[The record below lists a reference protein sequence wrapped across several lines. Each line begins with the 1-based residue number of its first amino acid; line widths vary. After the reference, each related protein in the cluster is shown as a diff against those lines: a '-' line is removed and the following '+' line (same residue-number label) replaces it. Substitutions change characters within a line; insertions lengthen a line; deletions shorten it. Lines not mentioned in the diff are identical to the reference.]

1 MRIFVWKNRWEK
13 SSYAEYNDPIKIKF
27 YIILVKSY
35 VTFQARKIEPIF
47 TQYFFIHFTKK
58 KKNWHMNLSSLNI
71 SPVSKN
77 ICIVRFIE
85 RISLLIVL
93 N

>member
-47 TQYFFIHFTKK
+47 IIFFYSFYKK
-58 KKNWHMNLSSLNI
+58 KKLKLAHEFIFVKYLSS
-71 SPVSKN
+71 
-77 ICIVRFIE
+77 F
-85 RISLLIVL
+85 
-93 N
+93 